1 MMNTIEVRSTRND
14 IATTSDVSAL
24 VIDCLWSA
32 VGDTTFKPSRI
43 VLDKASYATDC
54 VVENG
59 ESAGR
64 AL

>member
-1 MMNTIEVRSTRND
+1 MNRIDVRSTRND
-14 IATTSDVSAL
+14 IPTISAVSAFE
-24 VIDCLWSA
+24 IGCLWST

-43 VLDKASYATDC
+43 TLDRASYTTDC